1 MSDRSGFEET
11 ARYWAEI
18 YAGAPATKL
27 SISTGVG
34 AGTSADG
41 AAATGVDADEKKA
54 KVGKKKAPVVD
65 EVAAAGLNAA
75 HVQQFGA
82 QDFERK
88 KVVRTIHPFIHP
100 SLTHSRLVDRSP
112 QEAKLQKR

>member
-1 MSDRSGFEET
+1 MISLQSILCSPEPKDPQDAEVAKHYLSDRSGFEEM

-18 YAGAPATKL
+18 YAGAPATSKL
-27 SISTGVG
+27 STSTGVG

-54 KVGKKKAPVVD
+54 KAGKKKAPVVD

-75 HVQQFGA
+75 HVQ
-82 QDFERK
+82 
-88 KVVRTIHPFIHP
+88 
-100 SLTHSRLVDRSP
+100 
-112 QEAKLQKR
+112 

>member
-1 MSDRSGFEET
+1 M

-18 YAGAPATKL
+18 YAGAPATSKL
-27 SISTGVG
+27 STSTGVG

-54 KVGKKKAPVVD
+54 KAGKKKAPVVD

-75 HVQQFGA
+75 HVQQFESLG
-82 QDFERK
+82 FERK
-88 KVVRTIHPFIHP
+88 KVVRTVHSIHP
-100 SLTHSRLVDRSP
+100 SITHSLTPVW
-112 QEAKLQKR
+112 